1 MIVALYYNLKSGMLI
16 SQAPFLF
23 LETALDIRGLLCFYI
38 NCEIFCSS
46 SVKNAIGNLIRIAL
60 NLYIAFGSRV
70 IFTILILPTQEH
82 GLSLHLFKSSLI
94 SFISVLYFSV
104 YSSYASL
111 SKFIPRYLIL
121 FVAVVNGID
130 SLIALSEFSLLVY
143 RYASDFCALI
153 LYLATLLNSLIRS
166 TNFLILCL
174 GFSMYSVGEGSGT
187 PLQYSCLENPM
198 DGGAW

>member
-1 MIVALYYNLKSGMLI
+1 M
-16 SQAPFLF
+16 
-23 LETALDIRGLLCFYI
+23 
-38 NCEIFCSS
+38 
-46 SVKNAIGNLIRIAL
+46 
-60 NLYIAFGSRV
+60 
-70 IFTILILPTQEH
+70 
-82 GLSLHLFKSSLI
+82 
-94 SFISVLYFSV
+94 
-104 YSSYASL
+104 
-111 SKFIPRYLIL
+111 
-121 FVAVVNGID
+121 NGID

-143 RYASDFCALI
+143 RYASDFCELI